1 MAVVPF
7 PDPQNSK
14 DSSAH
19 DESDRWSQHDPEE
32 VAGGK
37 MSFLEHLDELRKR
50 LIYALVSLGIGV
62 GIAAIFIER
71 IYQFVMRPMQQML
84 PPGGKL
90 IYTEGPEAFMLY
102 IRIAIIA
109 GLVIA
114 APLIMIQLWLF
125 ISPALF
131 PKERRF
137 AIPFVVL
144 ASVGF
149 IGGAA
154 FSHYLVF
161 PVMWRFF
168 AGFSND
174 FVTFEPRVE
183 PAFDL
188 YIKML
193 LAMALVFQMPDGG
206 AVSRAVRAG
215 DGPDDDQLFQVRDSR
230 DLHPRRGDHP
240 QPGHG
245 KPADCRGAHDDS
257 LHHQHP
263 RGADLR
269 KEAKSR
275 GRRRRRF
282 EGLERP

>member
-7 PDPQNSK
+7 PDPQSSK
-14 DSSAH
+14 EPSDH
-19 DESDRWSQHDPEE
+19 DELDRWSQHDSEE
-32 VAGGK
+32 LAGGK

-50 LIYALVSLGIGV
+50 LIYSLVSLCVGI
-62 GIAAIFIER
+62 GIAALFIEP

-84 PPGGKL
+84 HAGGKL

-102 IRIAIIA
+102 VRLAIIA

-114 APLIMIQLWLF
+114 APLIMVQLWLF

-137 AIPFVVL
+137 AVPFVVL
-144 ASVGF
+144 ASAGF

-168 AGFSND
+168 ASFSND

-193 LAMALVFQMPDGG
+193 LAMALVFQMPTIVLFLARFGLVTARMMIAYSKYAILVIFILA
-206 AVSRAVRAG
+206 AVITPSQDMASQLVVAVPMTVLYIISILVAAI
-215 DGPDDDQLFQVRDSR
+215 F
-230 DLHPRRGDHP
+230 
-240 QPGHG
+240 G
-245 KPADCRGAHDDS
+245 K
-257 LHHQHP
+257 
-263 RGADLR
+263 R
-269 KEAKSR
+269 KAKQA
-275 GRRRRRF
+275 
-282 EGLERP
+282 EI

>member
-14 DSSAH
+14 DSSAD
-19 DESDRWSQHDPEE
+19 DEPDRWSQDDREE
-32 VAGGK
+32 LAGAK

-50 LIYALVSLGIGV
+50 LIYALVSLCVGI
-62 GIAAIFIER
+62 GIAALFIEPL
-71 IYQFVMRPMQQML
+71 YQFVMRPMQRML

-90 IYTEGPEAFMLY
+90 IFTEGPEAFMLY
-102 IRIAIIA
+102 IRIAVIA

-114 APLIMIQLWLF
+114 APLIMIQVWLF

-137 AIPFVVL
+137 AVPFVIL
-144 ASVGF
+144 ASAGF

-168 AGFSND
+168 ASFSND

-193 LAMALVFQMPDGG
+193 VAMALVFQMPTIVLFLARFGLVTARMMISYFKYAILVIFVLA
-206 AVSRAVRAG
+206 AVITPSQDMASQLVVAIPMTVLYIISIAVAAIFG
-215 DGPDDDQLFQVRDSR
+215 KK
-230 DLHPRRGDHP
+230 RRT
-240 QPGHG
+240 
-245 KPADCRGAHDDS
+245 A
-257 LHHQHP
+257 
-263 RGADLR
+263 
-269 KEAKSR
+269 EA
-275 GRRRRRF
+275 
-282 EGLERP
+282 

>member
-14 DSSAH
+14 DPSGRG
-19 DESDRWSQHDPEE
+19 ESDRWSDDDHEE
-32 VAGGK
+32 LAGAK

-50 LIYALVSLGIGV
+50 LIYSLVSLAIGV
-62 GIAAIFIER
+62 GIACLFIEP

-84 PPGGKL
+84 QPGGKL

-114 APLIMIQLWLF
+114 APLIMTQLWLF
-125 ISPALF
+125 ISPALY

-144 ASVGF
+144 ATAGF
-149 IGGAA
+149 VGGAA

-188 YIKML
+188 YLKMVV
-193 LAMALVFQMPDGG
+193 AMALVFQMPTIVLFLARFGLVTARMMISYFKYAILVIFIVA
-206 AVSRAVRAG
+206 AVITPSQDMAS
-215 DGPDDDQLFQVRDSR
+215 QLIVGVPMIALYIISIGVAMIFGK
-230 DLHPRRGDHP
+230 RR
-240 QPGHG
+240 
-245 KPADCRGAHDDS
+245 KPAPAEIS
-257 LHHQHP
+257 
-263 RGADLR
+263 
-269 KEAKSR
+269 
-275 GRRRRRF
+275 
-282 EGLERP
+282 

>member
-7 PDPQNSK
+7 PDPQNK

-19 DESDRWSQHDPEE
+19 DESDRWSHDDDDPSL
-32 VAGGK
+32 GGK
-37 MSFLEHLDELRKR
+37 MSFLDHLDELRKR
-50 LIYALVSLGIGV
+50 LIYSLISLGVGV
-62 GIAAIFIER
+62 GIACLFIEQ

-84 PPGGKL
+84 QPGGRL

-102 IRIAIIA
+102 IRLAIIA

-125 ISPALF
+125 IAPALYK
-131 PKERRF
+131 KERRF
-137 AIPFVVL
+137 AFPFVTL
-144 ASVGF
+144 ASIGF

-174 FVTFEPRVE
+174 FVTFQPRVE

-193 LAMALVFQMPDGG
+193 VAMALVFQMPTVVLFLARFGLVTARMMIAYAKY
-206 AVSRAVRAG
+206 AVLVIFILAAVITPSQDMAS
-215 DGPDDDQLFQVRDSR
+215 QLIVAVPMTGLYIISIAVAWIF
-230 DLHPRRGDHP
+230 
-240 QPGHG
+240 G
-245 KPADCRGAHDDS
+245 KK
-257 LHHQHP
+257 
-263 RGADLR
+263 R
-269 KEAKSR
+269 KTDAET
-275 GRRRRRF
+275 
-282 EGLERP
+282 

>member
-14 DSSAH
+14 DASTP
-19 DESDRWSQHDPEE
+19 DEPDRWSQDPDEA
-32 VAGGK
+32 AGAK

-50 LIYALVSLGIGV
+50 LIYSLVSLCVGI

-71 IYQFVMRPMQQML
+71 LYQFVMRPMKDML

-90 IYTEGPEAFMLY
+90 IFTEGPEAFMLY

-114 APLIMIQLWLF
+114 APLIMTQLWLF
-125 ISPALF
+125 ISPALY

-137 AIPFVVL
+137 AIPFVIL
-144 ASVGF
+144 ASAGF

-174 FVTFEPRVE
+174 FVVFEPRVE
-183 PAFDL
+183 PAFDI

-193 LAMALVFQMPDGG
+193 VAMALVFQMPTIVLFLARFGLVTARMMVSYFKYAILVIFILA
-206 AVSRAVRAG
+206 AVITPSQDMASQLIVAVPMTGLYIISILVA
-215 DGPDDDQLFQVRDSR
+215 LIF
-230 DLHPRRGDHP
+230 
-240 QPGHG
+240 G
-245 KPADCRGAHDDS
+245 KKKREMA
-257 LHHQHP
+257 
-263 RGADLR
+263 
-269 KEAKSR
+269 
-275 GRRRRRF
+275 
-282 EGLERP
+282 